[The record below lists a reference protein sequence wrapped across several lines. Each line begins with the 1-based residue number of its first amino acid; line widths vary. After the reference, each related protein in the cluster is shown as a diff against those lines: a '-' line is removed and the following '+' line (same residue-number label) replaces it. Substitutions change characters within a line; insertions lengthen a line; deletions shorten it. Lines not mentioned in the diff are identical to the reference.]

1 MCSVYLAK
9 ISSYLTLNTMKTL
22 LVTVLGKQG
31 FNQVKLLSYYNEPID
46 IYTLLVKGLDTH
58 SHLMVFL

>member
-1 MCSVYLAK
+1 M
-9 ISSYLTLNTMKTL
+9 L

-46 IYTLLVKGLDTH
+46 IYIH
-58 SHLMVFL
+58 Y